1 MENVYYIAG
10 HRFRV
15 QGEEEIALLN
25 ASPAYSPFLEP
36 TEQTAADA
44 SCPFCHRVAAED
56 WQVLYGALSHV
67 ACCEPPCNGLQSPV
81 QPDEKGDAT
90 ACVPPPFSI
99 RYGFQFPEA
108 GLACSFGRQDDTY
121 LFRMQD
127 AAERMSLLMSHRR
140 DAGRILATAYPRYSS
155 LHFSLWFAFAMLAA
169 PMSIVPVHAST
180 LVYQNHAVMILGE
193 SGTGK
198 STHTALWCRHIP
210 GAWLLND
217 DSPLLSVGK
226 GVPMVYGSPW
236 SGKTPCFHNLGVPL
250 RGIVRLSQAPHNRIR
265 RLSPL
270 QAIAALHPSC
280 PPALTHDD
288 YFNDLIMEVV
298 QHAVTTVPVYH
309 LECLPDAAAAL
320 LCRDTLFASSRQSS

>member
-56 WQVLYGALSHV
+56 WQVLYGALAHA
-67 ACCEPPCNGLQSPV
+67 ACCEPSFTRQQSLLQPC
-81 QPDEKGDAT
+81 EKVDAT
-90 ACVPPPFSI
+90 ACGSPSF
-99 RYGFQFPEA
+99 RLQYRFQFPEA
-108 GLACSFGRQDDTY
+108 GMHCSFGKRDDGY
-121 LFRMQD
+121 FFCMQN
-127 AAERMSLLMSHRR
+127 ATQHSSLVMCHGR
-140 DAGRILATAYPRYSS
+140 DDSRVLATAHNYYPS

-250 RGIVRLSQAPHNRIR
+250 RGIVRLSQALHNRIR

-270 QAIAALHPSC
+270 QAIAALLPSC

-320 LCRDTLFASSRQSS
+320 LCRDTLFASSR

>member
-15 QGEEEIALLN
+15 QGEEEIALLD
-25 ASPAYSPFLEP
+25 ASPAYTPFLES
-36 TEQTAADA
+36 TEQTVADA

-56 WQVLYGALSHV
+56 WQVLYGALPYATGRVPFSDLSYK
-67 ACCEPPCNGLQSPV
+67 ATRPAAT
-81 QPDEKGDAT
+81 DDAT
-90 ACVPPPFSI
+90 ACAAQAVEELY
-99 RYGFQFPEA
+99 RFQFLEV
-108 GLACSFGRQDDTY
+108 GQECSFVKQDDTY
-121 LFRMQD
+121 LFRMQGTTQD
-127 AAERMSLLMSHRR
+127 SPLVMSHVR
-140 DAGRILATAYPRYSS
+140 DDCRLCATAHNSYPS
-155 LHFSLWFAFAMLAA
+155 LHFSLWFAFALLAA

-180 LVYQNHAVMILGE
+180 LVYRNRAVMILGE

-198 STHTALWCRHIP
+198 STHTGLWCRHIP

-265 RLSPL
+265 RLSSM

-280 PPALTHDD
+280 PPALARDD

-298 QHAVTTVPVYH
+298 QRTVATVPIYH

-320 LCRDTLFASSRQSS
+320 LCRDTLFGPSKQSS

>member
-1 MENVYYIAG
+1 MENVYYLAG

-36 TEQTAADA
+36 TEQAMADA

-56 WQVLYGALSHV
+56 WQVLYGAFSHAPCCKP
-67 ACCEPPCNGLQSPV
+67 ACTVLHEAS
-81 QPDEKGDAT
+81 QPDEKAGAT
-90 ACVPPPFSI
+90 ANGSPSFSI
-99 RYGFQFPEA
+99 QYRFQFPEA
-108 GLACSFGRQDDTY
+108 DVECLFGKQGDKY
-121 LFRMQD
+121 LFRMQNPEQ
-127 AAERMSLLMSHRR
+127 ASLMVMSHAR
-140 DAGRILATAYPRYSS
+140 DESRVCTTACSHYPS

-180 LVYQNHAVMILGE
+180 LVYQNQAVMVLGE

-198 STHTALWCRHIP
+198 STHTALWRRYIP

-217 DSPLLSVGK
+217 DSPLLSVGR
-226 GVPMVYGSPW
+226 GMPMVYGSPW

-250 RGIVRLSQAPHNRIR
+250 RGIVRLSQAPYNRIR

-270 QAIAALHPSC
+270 AAIAALQPSC
-280 PPALTHDD
+280 PPALARDD
-288 YFNDLIMEVV
+288 YFYDLIMEVV
-298 QHAVTTVPVYH
+298 QHTVTTVPVYH

-320 LCRDTLFASSRQSS
+320 LCRDTLFGTSQQSS